1 MSKHPADDTA
11 DQTVKLIVNGKR
23 VEVDV
28 EPMTRLSQVLRTE
41 LGLTGTKVGCDAGDC
56 GACTVLIDGEP
67 LCSCLAPIGRLSG
80 SKVETVESLSES
92 EAGRVLQNSFLSNA
106 GTQCGF
112 CTPGV
117 LMASTALLANN
128 PSPTTQEIEAGLGGV
143 LCRCTGYRQIIDSVA
158 AAAQAAQSGSIDVEE
173 PTTGK
178 AVGVSIGRVDGRQK
192 LSGQDIFGDDGA
204 PDGALEVRAIRSPH
218 HRASFTLG
226 DLDAYISS
234 SPGIVAILTASDIPG
249 INQFGVIP
257 PMADQ
262 PVFAE
267 TETRFMGEAIAAVIV
282 KPQTEPQTGPPSGL
296 GTRVDLSG
304 FPVTWT
310 ELEPVMDPTEAQ
322 TPDAPLLHADRPDRA
337 NNVMARRLV
346 SRGDLAA
353 AMSAAVVTTSGEFRT
368 SFVEHAYIETESG
381 WAEVSDGPGSYIVS
395 IHVTTQAPFSDRNDT
410 AAILGVD
417 PERVI
422 IRPTACGGGFGGK
435 LDMSVQPILAL
446 AAIKVGVP
454 VRMTYDRAESIVST
468 TKRHPAIM
476 TATLGADASGSF
488 TGYQFDGTFNT
499 GAYASWGPTVATRVP
514 LHAGGPYTYDAYQAR
529 SVAVHTN
536 GPPAG
541 AFRGFGVPQAA
552 IVQETLVDILA
563 EQLDLDPLEIRLT
576 NALGANQPTVTGQT
590 FASGMGFAEC
600 LEALRE
606 PYEKAKE
613 RAALFN
619 TAQSNTAQSNTAQS
633 NTAQSNTGTAT
644 SIRRAGVG
652 IAGAWYG
659 CGNTALPNPSQM
671 KVGLDPDG
679 RIRLHQG
686 AVDIGQ
692 GANTVMSQICA
703 DGLGV
708 PLSKVHLVSAD
719 TDHTPNAG
727 KTSASRQTFITGNA
741 TYLAA
746 QALRAEILA
755 LAGLA
760 SDPEIDSNTTI
771 DLDGSDLSV
780 LTRSDRVIVDLTTL
794 KLDND
799 GYVAAG
805 FGTYDPPTKELDD
818 QGQGEPYAVYGFGA
832 QMVELEVDMETG
844 IVSLL
849 SVEAV
854 YDVGRAI
861 NPALVRGQITGG
873 VAQGIGL
880 ALMEEYIPGATNNLH
895 DYLIP
900 TIGDVPEVRVT
911 LVESGDP
918 LGPYGAKGV
927 GEHSLLPTAPAILN
941 ALRQAIGTPVRHIP
955 ATPDRL
961 LAIIEGRS

>member
-1 MSKHPADDTA
+1 MSDQATGQDTGC
-11 DQTVKLIVNGKR
+11 TTKLSVNGGP
-23 VEVDV
+23 VEVRAN
-28 EPMTRLSQVLRTE
+28 PMTRLSQVLRDE

-56 GACTVLIDGEP
+56 GACTVLVDGKP
-67 LCSCLAPIGRLSG
+67 VCSCLTPIGRLTG
-80 SKVETVESLSES
+80 SSIETVESLEQTP
-92 EAGRVLQNSFLSNA
+92 EGRALQDSFLAHA

-117 LMASTALLANN
+117 LMASTALLADN
-128 PSPTTQEIEAGLGGV
+128 PKPNSQEIADGLGGV
-143 LCRCTGYRQIIDSVA
+143 LCRCTGYRQIIDSVIGATHAPHSGA
-158 AAAQAAQSGSIDVEE
+158 AALEE

-178 AVGVSIGRVDGRQK
+178 AVGVSIGRVDGRRK
-192 LSGQDIFGDDGA
+192 LSGQDIFGDDGV
-204 PDGALEVRAIRSPH
+204 PKGALEIRAVRSPH
-218 HRASFTLG
+218 HRASFEFG
-226 DLDAYISS
+226 DLAAYVLAT
-234 SPGIVAILTASDIPG
+234 PGLVAVLTADDVTG
-249 INQFGVIP
+249 VNQFGVIP
-257 PMADQ
+257 AMADQ
-262 PVFAE
+262 PVFAQS
-267 TETRFMGEAIAAVIV
+267 ETRFMGEVVAVVI
-282 KPQTEPQTGPPSGL
+282 TEPVISEPGAMSKQL
-296 GTRVDLSG
+296 DLAA

-310 ELEPVMDPTEAQ
+310 ELEPLMDPVEAQ
-322 TPDAPLLHADRPDRA
+322 APGAPLLHADRV

-346 SRGDLAA
+346 SRGDLG
-353 AMSAAVVTTSGEFRT
+353 AVLANATEAGPVATASGDFRT
-368 SFVEHAYIETESG
+368 SFVEHAYIETEAG
-381 WAEVSDGPGSYIVS
+381 WAEVAEGPDGPIVS

-410 AAILGVD
+410 ATILGID
-417 PERVI
+417 PERVV

-435 LDMSVQPILAL
+435 LDMTVQPILAL
-446 AAIKVGVP
+446 AAMKLGVP
-454 VRMTYDRAESIVST
+454 VRMSYDRAESISST
-468 TKRHPAIM
+468 TKRHPATM
-476 TATLGADASGSF
+476 SATLTADAGGSF
-488 TGYQFDGTFNT
+488 ASYEFEGAFNT

-514 LHAGGPYTYDAYQAR
+514 LHAGGPYTYDAYEAR
-529 SVAVHTN
+529 SLAIHTN

-552 IVQETLVDILA
+552 IVQETLIDILA
-563 EQLDLDPLEIRLT
+563 EELGLDPLDMRLT
-576 NALGANQPTVTGQT
+576 NALGTGQPTVTGQT

-606 PYEKAKE
+606 PYELAKE
-613 RAALFN
+613 RVELFN
-619 TAQSNTAQSNTAQS
+619 GGNDAGHSA
-633 NTAQSNTGTAT
+633 
-644 SIRRAGVG
+644 RRAGVG

-659 CGNTALPNPSQM
+659 CGNTALPNPSEI
-671 KVGLDPDG
+671 KIGLNAEG
-679 RIRLHQG
+679 RILLHQG

-692 GANTVMSQICA
+692 GANTVMTQICA
-703 DGLGV
+703 DALGV
-708 PLSKVHLVSAD
+708 PLSKIHLVSAD

-755 LAGLA
+755 LADLA
-760 SDPEIDSNTTI
+760 SDYKTDSETSIELGGSTLSLHTRCERVDI
-771 DLDGSDLSV
+771 DLA
-780 LTRSDRVIVDLTTL
+780 TL
-794 KLDND
+794 ALNPE
-799 GYVAAG
+799 GYVASG

-818 QGQGEPYAVYGFGA
+818 KGQGEPYAVYGFGA

-844 IVSLL
+844 IVTLL

-880 ALMEEYIPGATNNLH
+880 ALMEEYIPGKTNNLH

>member
-1 MSKHPADDTA
+1 MSGNTSSNAIG
-11 DQTVKLIVNGKR
+11 LMVNGNP
-23 VEVDV
+23 VEVEV

-56 GACTVLIDGEP
+56 GACTVLVDGEP
-67 LCSCLAPIGRLSG
+67 VCSCLTPIGRLSG
-80 SKVETVESLSES
+80 STVETVESLSES
-92 EAGRVLQNSFLSNA
+92 EAGQVLQDSFLSNA

-128 PSPTTQEIEAGLGGV
+128 PSPTSQEIENGLGGV
-143 LCRCTGYRQIIDSVA
+143 LCRCTGYRQIIDSVV
-158 AAAQAAQSGSIDVEE
+158 AAAQAAQSGSVELEE

-204 PDGALEVRAIRSPH
+204 PADALEVRAIRSPH

-249 INQFGVIP
+249 INQFGVIA

-267 TETRFMGEAIAAVIV
+267 TETRFLGEAIAAVIV
-282 KPQTEPQTGPPSGL
+282 EPRRELVS
-296 GTRVDLSG
+296 RVDLSG

-310 ELEPVMDPTEAQ
+310 ELEPVMDPAEAQ
-322 TPDAPLLHADRPDRA
+322 TPGAPLLHADRPDRA

-353 AMSAAVVTTSGEFRT
+353 AMSAAAVTTSGEFQT

-381 WAEVSDGPGSYIVS
+381 WAEVSGGPGSYIVS

-410 AAILGVD
+410 AAILGID
-417 PERVI
+417 PERVV

-476 TATLGADASGSF
+476 SATLGADATGSF

-529 SVAVHTN
+529 SLAVHTN

-600 LEALRE
+600 LETLRE

-613 RAALFN
+613 RAAQFN
-619 TAQSNTAQSNTAQS
+619 TAQSNTT
-633 NTAQSNTGTAT
+633 QSNTGTAT
-644 SIRRAGVG
+644 STRRAGVG

-708 PLSKVHLVSAD
+708 PLSKIHLVSAD

-755 LAGLA
+755 VAGLA
-760 SDPEIDSNTTI
+760 SDPETDSNTTI
-771 DLDGSDLSV
+771 DLDGSNLSI
-780 LTRSDRVIVDLTTL
+780 LTRSDRVNVDLRTL
-794 KLDND
+794 ELDND

-880 ALMEEYIPGATNNLH
+880 ALMEEYIPGDTNNLH